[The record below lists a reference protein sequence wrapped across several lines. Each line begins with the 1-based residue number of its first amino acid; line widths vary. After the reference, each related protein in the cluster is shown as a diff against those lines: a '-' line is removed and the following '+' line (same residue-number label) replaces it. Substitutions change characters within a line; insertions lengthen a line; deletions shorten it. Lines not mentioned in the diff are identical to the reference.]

1 MKECVRNIKGNDE
14 NSKNIRKNIENSTD
28 LKNNNI
34 FSIV

>member
-1 MKECVRNIKGNDE
+1 MKECIRNIKGNDE
-14 NSKNIRKNIENSTD
+14 NSKNIRKNIENYTD